1 MKFILRWAI
10 NTVALYVAI
19 ILLPH
24 NIILQ
29 GTWIS
34 IIWLALIFGLV
45 NAILRPPF
53 KALTCLLIILTL
65 GLFTLVLNALMIL
78 LVGHVVKGFEVHGLL
93 NALVLSLIVAVV
105 HGLVA
110 TGAAGALSTTIPDPL
125 LAKAMVPVRLV
136 PIRLPWT
143 TLSLLPSICTPYV
156 SFPLTTLPGPPV
168 AAPSLLPA
176 SVRLDPPTMFRPPS
190 EIYTPE

>member
-29 GTWIS
+29 GSWVS

-53 KALTCLLIILTL
+53 KALSCLLIILTL
-65 GLFTLVLNALMIL
+65 GLFTLVINTLLFALTGWIGSIWHVGFTLAGNWFWSAFLGSLVVTIIGGIL
-78 LVGHVVKGFEVHGLL
+78 SGLL
-93 NALVLSLIVAVV
+93 RDELRDRKHKSHN
-105 HGLVA
+105 
-110 TGAAGALSTTIPDPL
+110 
-125 LAKAMVPVRLV
+125 
-136 PIRLPWT
+136 
-143 TLSLLPSICTPYV
+143 
-156 SFPLTTLPGPPV
+156 
-168 AAPSLLPA
+168 
-176 SVRLDPPTMFRPPS
+176 
-190 EIYTPE
+190 